1 MSKVV
6 AISDQ
11 ELVMKYASYPEYK
24 NSGIEWIGAL
34 PNTWEVVPVKRW
46 FSEPPCYGVLKPDK
60 YDGEDG
66 VPLIRIMDVTADG
79 KISDINALD
88 AISPSLSVEFRRTI
102 IKKGDLIVSV
112 VGTLGRSFICTDS
125 LERMNLSRALA
136 RLQVSDLST
145 TKYLQYVI
153 GSKVFEDYVGVTCT
167 GAAQKVLNLED
178 VCNWSIPSPPY
189 EHRETISAFLDFETA
204 RIDKFIIHQ
213 QRLIDLLQEKRQA
226 LISRAV
232 IKGLNPNAVM
242 KKSGIEWFGQ
252 VPEHWDASQLKYIVK
267 LGTSITY
274 GIVQAGPHIEDG
286 IPYIKTSDMSGTK
299 LPLDGYSKTSPEI
312 DASYSRSKVYSG
324 DLVIAIRATVGK
336 CHIVPDAI
344 NGANLTQGTAK
355 ISPSKKITS
364 EFLHLLI
371 MSSPVQLYFDANA
384 KGATFREITLEM
396 LRRTPIVIPPLSE
409 QKLICEYINKTVSIY
424 DRLISKCEFKISLL
438 VERRAALISAAVT
451 GKIDLRGWKPPAEEA
466 AA

>member
-1 MSKVV
+1 MSEVV
-6 AISDQ
+6 TTRQQ
-11 ELVMKYASYPEYK
+11 ELAGKYRPYPEYK
-24 NSGIEWIGAL
+24 DSGVEWLGGIPNHWISVQSRRLFALRNTRARAGDRQLAATQKYGVIFQDIFMELEGRRVVQVQIGAEILKHVEPGDFVISMRSFQGGIEYCPYEGCVSSAYVPLTPIKWVHPDYFRYLFKSSPYIQAL
-34 PNTWEVVPVKRW
+34 QSTSNLVRDGQALRFENFSLVDLPVVPID
-46 FSEPPCYGVLKPDK
+46 EQ
-60 YDGEDG
+60 
-66 VPLIRIMDVTADG
+66 
-79 KISDINALD
+79 
-88 AISPSLSVEFRRTI
+88 RTI
-102 IKKGDLIVSV
+102 
-112 VGTLGRSFICTDS
+112 
-125 LERMNLSRALA
+125 A
-136 RLQVSDLST
+136 
-145 TKYLQYVI
+145 
-153 GSKVFEDYVGVTCT
+153 
-167 GAAQKVLNLED
+167 
-178 VCNWSIPSPPY
+178 
-189 EHRETISAFLDFETA
+189 AFLDYETA
-204 RIDKFIIHQ
+204 RIDRLIAKQ
-213 QRLIDLLQEKRQA
+213 QRLIELLKEKRQA
-226 LISRAV
+226 VISHTV

-252 VPEHWDASQLKYIVK
+252 VPVHWDASQLKYIVK

-355 ISPSKKITS
+355 ISPSEKITS
-364 EFLHLLI
+364 EFLYLLI

-451 GKIDLRGWKPPAEEA
+451 GKIDLRGWTPPAEEA